1 MEDND
6 ALSNVETT
14 LTKVAL
20 ELMYVGGP
28 TMGLH
33 SELSEMKI
41 EREGHTQC
49 YVFLEYA

>member
-1 MEDND
+1 VEDND

-14 LTKVAL
+14 LKKVAL
-20 ELMYVGGP
+20 ELLFVGRP
-28 TMGLH
+28 TMGLQI
-33 SELSEMKI
+33 ELSEMKI